1 MPQKEKLLVVGGVA
15 AGMSAASKA
24 RRMNPKM
31 EIVVFEK
38 SGHVSY
44 GACGLPCYVSDII
57 KEESKLVVYTPKFF
71 KEKRNIDVN
80 VNHEVVKI
88 DPSSKTVD
96 VVNLST
102 GRDFTVDFDKLM
114 LATGGTPVKIKC
126 ESDFK
131 NVFYLNNV
139 EDGIALKKMCR
150 TAKKMAI
157 IGGGYIALEMSEALA
172 RWGIETIVVHR
183 SEQVIRSFDPDM
195 STYVEKEL
203 ENNGVR
209 LYKEQGTIELEGK
222 DSVKKIVTEKGEHA
236 IDAILVA
243 IGVRPN
249 IKLAKYAGIEIGTT
263 GAIKTNNKMETSI
276 PDIYSG
282 GDNTEAYDMIT
293 GKPSYVPMGT
303 TANKMGKVAGTNIG
317 GGNEIF
323 PGIMGSAITK
333 IFELCCARTG
343 VNTAYAKRL
352 GIDVVT
358 SLSRQRS
365 RAHYYPGSDEIVTKL
380 VMEKET
386 GHIIGAQ
393 MVGHDGVPGRIDVFG
408 AAILN
413 KMKPQD
419 LYKLDVCYSPPYAPV
434 WDPILIA
441 ADQAT
446 RALRK
451 G

>member
-1 MPQKEKLLVVGGVA
+1 MPKKEKLVVVGGVA

-24 RRMNPKM
+24 RRMKPKM
-31 EIVVFEK
+31 EITVFEK

-44 GACGLPCYVSDII
+44 GACGLPYYVSDII
-57 KEESKLVVYTPKFF
+57 KEDNKLVVYTPKFF

-80 VNHEVVKI
+80 VNHEVVKV

-96 VVNLST
+96 VIDLVS
-102 GRDFTVDFDKLM
+102 GRDFTVGFDKLM
-114 LATGGTPVKIKC
+114 LGTGGIPAKIKC

-150 TAKKMAI
+150 KAKKMAI

-183 SEQVIRSFDPDM
+183 SEQVLRSFDPDM
-195 STYVEKEL
+195 SIYAEKEL

-209 LYKEQGTIELEGK
+209 LYKEQGLIGFEGK
-222 DSVKKIVTEKGEHA
+222 DNVKKVVTEKGEYGV
-236 IDAILVA
+236 DAVLVA
-243 IGVRPN
+243 IGVKPN
-249 IKLAKYAGIEIGTT
+249 VKLAKDAGIEIGRT
-263 GAIKTNNKMETSI
+263 GGIKTDNRMETSI

-282 GDNTEAYDMIT
+282 GDNTESYDMIT
-293 GKPSYVPMGT
+293 EMPSYVPLGT

-317 GGNEIF
+317 GGNDTF

-343 VNTAYAKRL
+343 INTAHAQRL
-352 GIDVVT
+352 GIDVIT

-365 RAHYYPGSDEIVTKL
+365 RAHYYPGSNEIVTKL
-380 VMEKET
+380 IMEKES
-386 GHIIGAQ
+386 GRIIGAQ
-393 MVGHDGVPGRIDVFG
+393 MIGHDGVPGRIDIFG
-408 AAILN
+408 TAMLN
-413 KMKPQD
+413 KMTPQD

-446 RALRK
+446 KALRK